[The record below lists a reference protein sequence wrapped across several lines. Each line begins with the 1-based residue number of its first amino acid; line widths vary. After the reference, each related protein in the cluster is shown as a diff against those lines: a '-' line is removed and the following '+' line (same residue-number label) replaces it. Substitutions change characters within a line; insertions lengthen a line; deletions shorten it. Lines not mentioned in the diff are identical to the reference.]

1 MEDQRAKV
9 LQSTGTAIV
18 LSASDTDT
26 RIFDCTN
33 KCFDAFDRLIAGCR
47 PPRRGITQ
55 QLMGRLA
62 LWNKYGGARAK
73 PGYRL
78 DDRLRG
84 LDSIA
89 DAFVSLLNTIAS
101 LLDVAYEGDEAGATS
116 GKTPLALQTPAEES
130 LDQESLDCQSGCMLG
145 KPWDELTSVIGELVS
160 LTRTVRKAS
169 ILNRSTPVPAHYQ
182 RNDSVFFEHTCCLLV
197 RARFPDARSTLTD
210 QLGKSIAVRRNR
222 LLYRRDHE
230 KKMQQT
236 DHERLETSEA
246 EVLKTEPKIPRFE
259 SLIPTE
265 AVPGGQSLPASSSN
279 QPPPTMLS
287 MPRHSLI
294 QQRRKEL
301 KTAGSVFGRSSRN
314 GDTLVVYPD
323 KPFPDVHDKFSGHC
337 PYCFVPQSLPLTD
350 EDWRAH
356 VDKDLQVYTCLSEHC
371 ADPIKFF
378 HSSNDWLSHM
388 LKEHGIDWMKTVH
401 LGLWYCDLKHEKSA
415 GNSIEDITF
424 SNVVKFEIHLSEV
437 HSLDRRK
444 IDMFKRRKRRA
455 GEVRVPGVCPLCEKQ
470 PNSVGQSD
478 ASHSVSKVQEH
489 IASHLRAL
497 ALLSL
502 PELDEDPENYRNDAA
517 ISIDVA
523 SGEHGS
529 QSVDSNTHQL
539 LSNGDSDDATD
550 NPDLRDYTKD
560 QRSHSSDIPASDQW
574 TEQLLHSLL
583 QTKALHA
590 GLQFELHELLSALGM
605 LTETIK
611 VGKPYSSHI
620 SLALE
625 KCRVTLIR
633 LVKILEQQGGGSRT
647 WQSSEWTPES
657 HEAAEIARTISLV
670 IESVKTYVRM
680 DDSTSDRTSKSPP
693 VQSEQE
699 VHSQKIEAWLSAPD
713 PWTSHASARQRQEP
727 GLGLWLLQSPSYVE
741 WKFGPN
747 QNLWL
752 YGEPGIGK
760 TVLYSTAVD
769 DVQTS
774 DVPLAIF
781 YFSSSDHHK
790 RTYGAL
796 LLSLAAQLAWKEP
809 GLSAIQ
815 RAYEDQ
821 KTLRESELED
831 ILLAAIP
838 TYNEVFLMLD
848 ALDECT
854 ADGDNRHSTMYY
866 LARLSKAAPQLKILT
881 TSRDLPDIRDSM
893 AVLGAES
900 VHVPPIADRIVSID
914 IREIGHTSRL
924 NPRRQGPHDD
934 FPERGRRMQL
944 WPWERAA
951 KRHRSR
957 AQSRPPPWLEEER
970 PFKWHNERPNRIEN
984 DRLPPEMSSSTVG
997 VAMRMND
1004 KQTSNENDEPHL
1016 SVGAAEPLT
1025 MTRHKRNVVE
1035 LSTLHAASKKQST
1048 CRLCTPP
1055 LSNERRLTSM
1065 RNDAASLRRKPGEP
1079 DIATMLLP
1087 RWKDQRWTPRHGKG

>member
-1 MEDQRAKV
+1 
-9 LQSTGTAIV
+9 
-18 LSASDTDT
+18 
-26 RIFDCTN
+26 
-33 KCFDAFDRLIAGCR
+33 
-47 PPRRGITQ
+47 
-55 QLMGRLA
+55 
-62 LWNKYGGARAK
+62 
-73 PGYRL
+73 
-78 DDRLRG
+78 
-84 LDSIA
+84 
-89 DAFVSLLNTIAS
+89 
-101 LLDVAYEGDEAGATS
+101 
-116 GKTPLALQTPAEES
+116 
-130 LDQESLDCQSGCMLG
+130 
-145 KPWDELTSVIGELVS
+145 
-160 LTRTVRKAS
+160 
-169 ILNRSTPVPAHYQ
+169 
-182 RNDSVFFEHTCCLLV
+182 
-197 RARFPDARSTLTD
+197 
-210 QLGKSIAVRRNR
+210 
-222 LLYRRDHE
+222 
-230 KKMQQT
+230 MQQT

-583 QTKALHA
+583 QTKAVRFRGPDSTILHIEERLGPSRTGQHLSLQTMDSITWAAVEDVLQLQEHTLEAKSFLNSAHDDSQLHA

-970 PFKWHNERPNRIEN
+970 PFKWHNERPNRIEVRQ
-984 DRLPPEMSSSTVG
+984 DRIEVGHDWPGRSVPEPTTTELAPSRSTV
-997 VAMRMND
+997 VRWQERSTAARDEQLYRRSRDEDERQANVERERRA
-1004 KQTSNENDEPHL
+1004 TS
-1016 SVGAAEPLT
+1016 
-1025 MTRHKRNVVE
+1025 KRRRRRAIDDDQAQKERSRIVDSARRQQEAVD
-1035 LSTLHAASKKQST
+1035 LSTLHAAALK
-1048 CRLCTPP
+1048 RAEAYEHE
-1055 LSNERRLTSM
+1055 ERRRIAAEEARRTRHRDHAASALERPEM
-1065 RNDAASLRRKPGEP
+1065 DAATRQRLDDDYDRLLEERDKPQSVRRPADEAGWLPVSTGGESEI
-1079 DIATMLLP
+1079 DAATARSIGEHDPLP
-1087 RWKDQRWTPRHGKG
+1087 REGHEVEPPPRAAEDECSPPGGSPPTTRPVKVRVHNGSESPQPNPLDTPRLRPTRRIRMNEEPMSGKIS